1 MQMHR
6 TRVVYGDEEIAEE
19 RGKDHEHGNDGGR
32 LRRRQPDAARQHAEE
47 RLRVLGIGRDLPLLE
62 DPGGD
67 SIEYFYLESWLENSL
82 RIQYDSLTC
91 PHF

>member
-47 RLRVLGIGRDLPLLE
+47 RLRVLGIGRDLPLPE
-62 DPGGD
+62 DPGGQ
-67 SIEYFYLESWLENSL
+67 FNKKFWN
-82 RIQYDSLTC
+82 
-91 PHF
+91 